1 MELQRSL
8 PSDKNPHWRF
18 DFSIQNVTKK
28 YIKEKRIVDSHL
40 LYFKLTLASPVDRDI
55 TKPSVSRVDER
66 VVFDRGDAG
75 RIDKKLKIAINIQL
89 MK

>member
-1 MELQRSL
+1 MELQQSL
-8 PSDKNPHWRF
+8 PSDKNPHWRI
-18 DFSIQNVTKK
+18 DISIQNVRKQ

-66 VVFDRGDAG
+66 VVLDRGDAG
-75 RIDKKLKIAINIQL
+75 RIEKKFKIAINIQL